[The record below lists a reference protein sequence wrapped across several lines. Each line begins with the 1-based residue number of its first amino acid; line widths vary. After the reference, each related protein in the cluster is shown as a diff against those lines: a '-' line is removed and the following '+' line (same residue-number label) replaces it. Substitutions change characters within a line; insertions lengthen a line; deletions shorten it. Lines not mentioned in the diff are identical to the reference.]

1 MDQTKKTETELEL
14 QKAKQHIEEL
24 HEQNL
29 CLLSGTY
36 ITIFNIASLVYVC
49 VQPCKYNYCRI

>member
-14 QKAKQHIEEL
+14 QKAKQYIEEL

-29 CLLSGTY
+29 YLLSGT
-36 ITIFNIASLVYVC
+36 
-49 VQPCKYNYCRI
+49 